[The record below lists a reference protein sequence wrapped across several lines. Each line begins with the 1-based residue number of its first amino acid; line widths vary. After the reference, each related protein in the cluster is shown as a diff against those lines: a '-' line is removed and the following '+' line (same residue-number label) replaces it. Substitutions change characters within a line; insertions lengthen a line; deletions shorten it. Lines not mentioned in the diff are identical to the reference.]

1 MKDILG
7 HLICIN
13 SCFWLLDLIKKRPR
27 ISVRCRVGAPF
38 NQWLSMSQSCRAYSS
53 ARQSARQSVVELRY
67 SAVWLTCFSHPI
79 YATRACTR
87 AVVCPLN
94 PPSSFIAYTQ
104 HFSLQSATLV
114 SQRRCIGASQLAT
127 TDHEPSSSP
136 PSHSQLPSYS
146 GYGS

>member
-1 MKDILG
+1 M
-7 HLICIN
+7 
-13 SCFWLLDLIKKRPR
+13 
-27 ISVRCRVGAPF
+27 GAPF

-67 SAVWLTCFSHPI
+67 SAVWLTCFSHLI

-87 AVVCPLN
+87 AAVCPLN
-94 PPSSFIAYTQ
+94 PPRSFIAYTQ

-136 PSHSQLPSYS
+136 HRTRSNSHTLAVRPEPSRARLTRYCKHT
-146 GYGS
+146 